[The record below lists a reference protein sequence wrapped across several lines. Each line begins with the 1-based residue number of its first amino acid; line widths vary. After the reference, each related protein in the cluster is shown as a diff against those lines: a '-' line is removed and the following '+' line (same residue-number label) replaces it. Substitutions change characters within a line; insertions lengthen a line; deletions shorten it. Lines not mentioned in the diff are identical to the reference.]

1 MLYGMN
7 AVIKLPNTKN
17 PIDCVST
24 DYDYIY
30 GVEEGTIIP
39 MKIDVVGLF
48 AMHADHSEREK
59 CGLGLVDSLNGGH
72 WSFDVQTLK
81 EVWIPTPDCGKIDKL
96 VRNENGL
103 PKLPD
108 SHLIFLKALLDS
120 KVDKKEFSQLLN
132 RYGYSTTAV
141 VERNYGNSLHIIVDG
156 NPSRSVAELF
166 SAIVEKE

>member
-7 AVIKLPNTKN
+7 AVIKLSNTKN

-48 AMHADHSEREK
+48 AMHADHSERKK
-59 CGLGLVDSLNGGH
+59 CGLEVVDSCNSGY
-72 WSFDVQTLK
+72 WSYDVQTGRQ
-81 EVWIPTPDCGKIDKL
+81 VWRETPEFGKLDKL
-96 VRNENGL
+96 VRYNDGL

-108 SHLIFLKALLDS
+108 NHLIFLKALLDS

-141 VERNYGNSLHIIVDG
+141 VERNYGNSLRIIVDG
-156 NPSRSVAELF
+156 NPSSTVAELF